1 MLSVPCSGHGERLP
15 ASTRQSGLGLLLPD
29 SPASPAS
36 ASDMVGRRLFQTAG
50 SLDPD
55 QTGDLYKI
63 FTRAGQGASGA
74 GNVLDAILNCR
85 LST

>member
-1 MLSVPCSGHGERLP
+1 
-15 ASTRQSGLGLLLPD
+15 
-29 SPASPAS
+29 
-36 ASDMVGRRLFQTAG
+36 LFQTAG